1 MKTLLSMAMR
11 RLVLLATCLM
21 FSIPVLAGVRLEAPE
36 KAARGDAFLAQAIS
50 DQPVRHF
57 VFHWMGKTFTAV
69 AQADSQNSGQ
79 WRAVIL
85 LPVPLDEKAAGLEL
99 GVAAVPEVKKAKSA
113 APTARG
119 SATSIFTI
127 TPQRTGG
134 TWALCF
140 MPPIAGKDMLFPR

>member
-1 MKTLLSMAMR
+1 MKTLLTRAVR
-11 RLVLLATCLM
+11 RLALLSACLL
-21 FSIPVLAGVRLEAPE
+21 FSVPVLAGVRLEAPE

-57 VFHWMGKTFTAV
+57 VFHWMGKTFTAT

-99 GVAAVPEVKKAKSA
+99 GVAAVPEVKKEIGRASC
-113 APTARG
+113 RE
-119 SATSIFTI
+119 
-127 TPQRTGG
+127 RV
-134 TWALCF
+134 
-140 MPPIAGKDMLFPR
+140 